1 MNLLTK
7 ALLPLILTALAL
19 SLPACSG
26 VNPSLTAQRPGDE
39 SFRTVLKKEMSSLSV
54 VVEASSDDLSKALNK
69 SVHKELYQGS
79 TGTSGLS
86 ADVLRNGPI
95 TVRAADDYIYLTLP
109 VAVTLSYGIFDIPA
123 IPLRLKFKA
132 NARITPD
139 WKLNAEIYYLGLS
152 DLFAEEVGIGPISIR
167 PRSIVEGITLPVQK
181 MLSDL
186 ISKDIND
193 MFPLKN
199 QVAKAWNATQ
209 KPILVDKNYNAWL
222 ELTPKEVTFF
232 PLQAQNNR
240 VRLSVGINS
249 FAELVLGPEP
259 AARQP
264 VPLPNLKLA
273 STIDRSFRIALNA
286 DLFYKDIINIASPL
300 LLNKE
305 FTSDGRTI
313 ILKDFELYG
322 NGDKFVIK
330 VETKGSLDG
339 IFYLTGK
346 PHFDP
351 QTNIFSDQDV
361 DFDMQSQSLL
371 LQSADWFLHGTIKS
385 RIQERLNMDLTQRLE
400 QSRVMVQKAIA
411 KRQLMDHILLKGDIK
426 TLKFSDVLVQKDKIS
441 IQVYTEGESAIV
453 LQ

>member
-351 QTNIFSDQDV
+351 QTNIFSVQDV

-426 TLKFSDVLVQKDKIS
+426 TLKFSEVLVQKDKIS

>member
-426 TLKFSDVLVQKDKIS
+426 TLKFSEVLVQKDKIS